1 MYLFWYLVQG
11 KFSVNGSFIHNF
23 IHKYFVMCV
32 PRELYYKFLCGCL
45 VEIEWW
51 LLSSVLKVL
60 MDKANWH
67 SWVLMYLKAIFLP
80 LAWWTPIY
88 SSFKPNSLSPSLIFQ
103 MALSFVFPLYQ
114 SHSSV
119 FFFIYL
125 RVPAVSP
132 FGPWTFWKGMNC
144 FIRTYFPPSQAPT
157 LLLFSTGPGIE
168 ATYLD
173 WNRLHLIKS
182 NTCIEDRAI
191 QNIWGSQDCWL
202 SP

>member
-114 SHSSV
+114 GHSSV
-119 FFFIYL
+119 FFKFIL
-125 RVPAVSP
+125 GFLQSP
-132 FGPWTFWKGMNC
+132 LLDHEHFEREWIVLFVLTS
-144 FIRTYFPPSQAPT
+144 PPSQVPT